1 MKNKN
6 WFDDLKETL
15 VLPKIKETNSIVF
28 EKNIIN
34 EQRFLEFINQFIS
47 QKLENE
53 KGDDKKEIDMKKVGM
68 LK

>member
-28 EKNIIN
+28 EKNIIS
-34 EQRFLEFINQFIS
+34 EKRFLEFINQFIS
-47 QKLENE
+47 QKLESE
-53 KGDDKKEIDMKKVGM
+53 KGNDK
-68 LK
+68 

>member
-28 EKNIIN
+28 EKNIIS
-34 EQRFLEFINQFIS
+34 EKRFLDFINQFIS
-47 QKLENE
+47 QKLESE
-53 KGDDKKEIDMKKVGM
+53 KGNDK
-68 LK
+68 